1 MPDNRRPVF
10 LNLLQFRFPVPAIMS
25 IIHRASGAVM
35 VLAVPLFIFLLDL
48 SLSGEEGFAR
58 ASGMLESGFARF
70 VLFFFFWGVIHHL
83 LAGVRYLL
91 IDFDIGVGRET
102 GTRSAWAVL
111 LGAPALT
118 LILGV
123 ML

>member
-25 IIHRASGAVM
+25 IMHRASGAVM
-35 VLAVPLFIFLLDL
+35 VLAVPLFIYLLDL
-48 SLSGEEGFAR
+48 SLSGEEGFSR
-58 ASGMLESGFARF
+58 AASTLGGGFARF
-70 VLFFFFWGVIHHL
+70 ALVLFLWGVIHHL

-102 GTRSAWAVL
+102 GTRSAWIVL
-111 LGAPALT
+111 LAAPVLT
-118 LILGV
+118 VVLGV